1 MSNLLEWRLTM
12 NMDEVKNTAANL
24 AHLVRTMIDGEYAAN
39 MSFEDLIRQLNEVAG
54 EVESTRGLNISN
66 AERMSAMQSLAWE
79 LQAGSLQMAA

>member
-1 MSNLLEWRLTM
+1 M
-12 NMDEVKNTAANL
+12 ANFSIRECFANEASITPSVML
-24 AHLVRTMIDGEYAAN
+24 SKLVRTMIDGEYAAN

-66 AERMSAMQSLAWE
+66 AERMGAMQSLAWE